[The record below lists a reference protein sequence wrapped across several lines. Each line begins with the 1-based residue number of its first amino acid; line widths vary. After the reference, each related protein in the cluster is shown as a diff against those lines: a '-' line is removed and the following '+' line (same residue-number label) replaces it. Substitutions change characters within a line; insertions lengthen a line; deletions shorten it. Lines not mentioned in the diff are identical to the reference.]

1 MASIPLLPKGVLPG
15 DQRGEFRLSKARF
28 SSGPGRKT
36 GLIHC
41 WWFPLFL
48 VATVPHL
55 MAQSR
60 PLRESVLF
68 SVYRQYL
75 LAIEA
80 HEVDKLEALS
90 ADPTGRQQLA
100 KLKEVKDEK
109 QQGALLDLLD
119 KAQPESAE
127 IVNEKMVG
135 DRGLLAIQGYS
146 RGDLFEMKLDPS
158 QVPQGFR
165 LANNKP
171 IKKRQYEL
179 VLFKRIGGE
188 WKIYRI
194 KSFTY
199 KDPRPLLEPVDG
211 WREQK
216 YLGVQFHCDFSQEN
230 VVPGDKA
237 SQWMNENSHW
247 SCFAQLRRNA
257 SLCDRIGSLLPAQQ
271 KAFFADTTQM
281 QQTQCKLDVVELM
294 GDPKICESIKNS
306 KLLPNAHE
314 QCLEKIEDYDFIP
327 GLNIYA
333 LDSDGDGLTDLEEIE
348 FFNTSANNPDT
359 DGDGKTDF
367 EEVEAM
373 TNPLGSGRLGDHL
386 K

>member
-1 MASIPLLPKGVLPG
+1 MASIPLLPKGVLPC
-15 DQRGEFRLSKARF
+15 DRRGELRLCEARLWR
-28 SSGPGRKT
+28 GPGRKT
-36 GLIHC
+36 GLTG
-41 WWFPLFL
+41 WLFPLFL
-48 VATVPHL
+48 VATLPNL

-60 PLRESVLF
+60 PMRESVLF

-80 HEVDKLEALS
+80 HDLDKLEALS
-90 ADPTGRQQLA
+90 VDQTGRQQLA

-109 QQGALLDLLD
+109 QQGALFDLLD

-127 IVNEKMVG
+127 MVNEKIVG

-146 RGDLFEMKLDPS
+146 RADLFAMKLDPS
-158 QVPQGFR
+158 QVPKGFR
-165 LANNKP
+165 LASNKP

-211 WREQK
+211 RREQK
-216 YLGVQFHCDFSQEN
+216 YLTVQFHCDFSQEN

-237 SQWMNENSHW
+237 FQWMNENSHW
-247 SCFAQLRRNA
+247 SCFAGLRRNA
-257 SLCDRIGSLLPAQQ
+257 SLCDRIGSLIPAQQ
-271 KAFFADTTQM
+271 KAFFADNTQM
-281 QQTQCKLDVVELM
+281 QQTQCKLDVIERI

-306 KLLPNAHE
+306 NLLPNAHE
-314 QCLEKIEDYDFIP
+314 QCLEKIADYDLIP
-327 GLNIYA
+327 GFNIYA

-348 FFNTSANNPDT
+348 FFNTSANKPDT

-373 TNPLGSGRLGDHL
+373 TNPLGTGRLGDHL

>member
-1 MASIPLLPKGVLPG
+1 MASIPLLPKGVLPC
-15 DQRGEFRLSKARF
+15 DRRGELRLFAARF

-36 GLIHC
+36 GLTPRLL
-41 WWFPLFL
+41 PLVL
-48 VATVPHL
+48 VATLPNP
-55 MAQSR
+55 MAQSP

-80 HEVDKLEALS
+80 HDFDKLEALS
-90 ADPTGRQQLA
+90 ADQTGSQQLA

-109 QQGALLDLLD
+109 QQGALLDLLG

-127 IVNEKMVG
+127 MVNEKMVG

-146 RGDLFEMKLDPS
+146 RGDLFAMKLDPS
-158 QVPQGFR
+158 RVPKGFR
-165 LANNKP
+165 LADNKP

-179 VLFKRIGGE
+179 VRSKRIGGE

-216 YLGVQFHCDFSQEN
+216 YLGVQFHCDCSQEN

-237 SQWMNENSHW
+237 FQWMNENSHG

-257 SLCDRIGSLLPAQQ
+257 SLCDRIGSLIPAQQ
-271 KAFFADTTQM
+271 KAFFADNTQM
-281 QQTQCKLDVVELM
+281 QQTECKLDVVGLI
-294 GDPKICESIKNS
+294 GDPRICESIKNS

-327 GLNIYA
+327 GFNIYA
-333 LDSDGDGLTDLEEIE
+333 LDSDGDGLSDLEEIE
-348 FFNTSANNPDT
+348 FFNTCANHPDT

-373 TNPLGSGRLGDHL
+373 TNPLGTGRLGDHL